1 MRIKPHYLILQLIKI
16 LRAVRKECVSEKG
29 TVLAHNS
36 MYKIV
41 IWNSVSPD
49 LESA

>member
-1 MRIKPHYLILQLIKI
+1 MIKPPYLILQLIRI
-16 LRAVRKECVSEKG
+16 LRAVREDCESEKG
-29 TVLAHNS
+29 TVLAHNW

-41 IWNSVSPD
+41 IWIFSPD